1 MGIFFSEEGV
11 AEMHCLRGV
20 LLVSCISL
28 SGCSLMFSPL
38 AKRSAAFGDAASVVL
53 RDSSNAYDTVERT
66 SYNASVSSLVLDF
79 DKSGFDRNKIKP
91 FLPAK
96 DLEARQNLLHGLQA
110 YSDDLAEVAGD
121 KSFASLDKQST
132 ALSAALVSLAAN
144 GELQKLDH
152 GASADE
158 SKGLA
163 TAVDTLARVL
173 IERKRRAQLPGI
185 ISKMQPVLEQICD
198 LLDKDIGDKPA
209 NGTGGS
215 GLRDQLWN
223 MYDEIIDNQVDYIA
237 ANGSR
242 LSPAEKAT
250 EISKLPN
257 LVAAQQS
264 ADAALAHTQLALRD
278 LVKTHRAL
286 LMPEQNNT
294 FQDRFN
300 ELVEDGQEIGAFY
313 SALSSK

>member
-1 MGIFFSEEGV
+1 
-11 AEMHCLRGV
+11 MHWLRGV
-20 LLVSCISL
+20 MLVSCVSL

-38 AKRSAAFGDAASVVL
+38 AKRSAAFGNAASAVL

-66 SYNASVSSLVLDF
+66 TYNASVSSLVLDF
-79 DKSGFDRNKIKP
+79 DKSGFDRNKIKS

-96 DLEARQNLLHGLQA
+96 DLEVRQNLLRGLQA
-110 YSDDLAEVAGD
+110 YSDNLAEVAGD
-121 KSFASLDKQST
+121 KSFTSLDKQST
-132 ALSAALVSLAAN
+132 TLSAALVSLAAN
-144 GELQKLDH
+144 GELQKLIP

-163 TAVDTLARVL
+163 TAIDTLARVL
-173 IERKRRAQLPGI
+173 IERKRRKELPGI

-198 LLDKDIGDKPA
+198 LLDKDLGNKPT
-209 NGTGGS
+209 NRTGGS

-223 MYDEIIDNQVDYIA
+223 MYDQLIDNQVDYIA
-237 ANGSR
+237 KNGSR

-250 EISKLPN
+250 EISKLPQ
-257 LVAAQQS
+257 LVAEQQS

-286 LMPEQNNT
+286 LMSEGNGA

-300 ELVEDGQEIGAFY
+300 ELVEDGQQIGAFY
-313 SALSSK
+313 SGLSSK